1 MDIMTFRAYKY
12 KMLASKP
19 KVVQEVS
26 DRRVLLGSQTMSIEC
41 LALIISHVE
50 VEYTKDNGDIK

>member
-12 KMLASKP
+12 KMLAGKP

-50 VEYTKDNGDIK
+50 VEYTKET